1 MLERREGLITVRVF
15 LVKDEAEEEEE
26 EEEEQDSVHRR
37 LRLSLPFSR
46 FSLLS

>member
-1 MLERREGLITVRVF
+1 MLEHQERLETTQVF
-15 LVKDEAEEEEE
+15 LVKDEAEEEE
-26 EEEEQDSVHRR
+26 DSVHGR